1 MVILKD
7 HQGVMDLGKYDID
20 TYLEFVKPLY
30 DSKDPAH
37 NFQHIERIIE
47 KSSTIRES
55 IESNIRLEL
64 LYFLICFHGLGKKL
78 HSDEYAQRASRDFL
92 IGIGWSEDEI
102 AFGFECLRRHT
113 KNLVKVEEKIV
124 HDANYIELLGAFGI
138 AKAFT
143 TGGALGQT
151 YEETMRIYEE
161 SYLDKVQFQTVIG
174 RKLAEEGCKYAKE
187 FLARLKSE
195 L

>member
-1 MVILKD
+1 M
-7 HQGVMDLGKYDID
+7 GKYDID

-47 KSSTIRES
+47 RSGTIRKN

-64 LYFLICFHGLGKKL
+64 LYFLTSFHGLGKKL
-78 HSDEYAQRASRDFL
+78 HLDEYAQKMSRDFL
-92 IGIGWSEDEI
+92 VGIGWYEDEI
-102 AFGFECLRRHT
+102 EFGFECLRRHA
-113 KNLVKVEEKIV
+113 KKPVEVEEKIV
-124 HDANYIELLGAFGI
+124 HDANHIELLGAFGI

-151 YEETMRIYEE
+151 YEETIRIYEE
-161 SYLDKVQFQTVIG
+161 DYLDKVEFQTVTG
-174 RKLAEEGCKYAKE
+174 RRLAEEGRKYAKD
-187 FLARLKSE
+187 FLTRLKSE